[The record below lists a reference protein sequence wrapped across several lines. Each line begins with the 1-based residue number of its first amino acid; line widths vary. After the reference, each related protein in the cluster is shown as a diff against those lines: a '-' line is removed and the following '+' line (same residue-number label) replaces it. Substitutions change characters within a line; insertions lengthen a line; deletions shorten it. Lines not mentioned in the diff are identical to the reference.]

1 MEGILGVLFI
11 LALIAAPFVI
21 VIGGGSALTY
31 IFTGKTPT
39 QYAYDKEVNRRK
51 EEVRR
56 GRLDARMNRDA
67 MQRLLD
73 EDDY

>member
-39 QYAYDKEVNRRK
+39 QYAYEKEVNRRK
-51 EEVRR
+51 DAMRL
-56 GRLDARMNRDA
+56 GRIDARMNGDA
-67 MQRLLD
+67 MRRLLD
-73 EDDY
+73 EDD